1 MKETDIRYKRE
12 EGKVY
17 AGKYDPTIQ
26 IQDFILEPDNFTF
39 ITELKE
45 SILNFDTVY
54 VPDDLIE
61 SISNL
66 KNKEVLIHQGIMYT
80 TGDYKLKTI
89 NIGLIDTIQL
99 TYQSGGAK
107 PSKYQFFIKV
117 LK

>member
-1 MKETDIRYKRE
+1 MTEKDTMYKRE

-26 IQDFILEPDNFTF
+26 IQDFILEPDNFIF
-39 ITELKE
+39 STELKE
-45 SILNFDTVY
+45 SILKFDTVY
-54 VPDDLIE
+54 IPDDLIE

-66 KNKEVLIHQGIMYT
+66 KNKKVLIHQGVMYT

-89 NIGLIDTIQL
+89 NIGLIDTIQI
-99 TYQSGGAK
+99 TYQSDRDK
-107 PSKYQFFIKV
+107 PSQYKFFIKA

>member
-1 MKETDIRYKRE
+1 MKENNILYKRE

-26 IQDFILEPDNFTF
+26 IQNFILEPDNFIF

-54 VPDDLIE
+54 IPDDLIE

-66 KNKEVLIHQGIMYT
+66 KNKKVLIHQGVMYT

-89 NIGLIDTIQL
+89 NIGLIDTIQI
-99 TYQSGGAK
+99 TYQSNEDK